1 MENRKSRGVS
11 IPHRYYKSPYFRFF
25 WMTAN
30 QFQFLIGIINLVP
43 SAGYLYPQGFQFLIG
58 IINRFK
64 RNISKSKWWVSI
76 PHRYYKSYMRWIE
89 IMLSLLF
96 QFLIG
101 IINHFIGADGLSTEI
116 TFQFLIGIINQVVYL
131 FSIRKKKRFQFLI
144 GIINLYHCIH

>member
-101 IINHFIGADGLSTEI
+101 IINPYKHKQLC
-116 TFQFLIGIINQVVYL
+116 YL
-131 FSIRKKKRFQFLI
+131 KTKFQFLI
-144 GIINLYHCIH
+144 GIINLILQFQLANSICCFNSS